1 MERHITQYATS
12 SKPKL
17 TYCGME
23 AIFALRNIAAMPANN
38 LKAARLRAGL
48 KQPAIAEALGVSVAQ
63 VSRWENGID
72 NIPSARLKAMAS
84 AYSSTVGELFGE
96 DVAPEASTER
106 PIIQMGVVLPSE
118 PALTRMFA
126 GHLRAVGKT
135 GIADELAPLLARLLP
150 GGLMQAQGLA
160 PDQDEGEE
168 IEPAALPPRPS
179 RNRRGQQPPKHT

>member
-1 MERHITQYATS
+1 MGTHITQYATS
-12 SKPKL
+12 RKPKL

-38 LKAARLRAGL
+38 LKAARQRAGL

-72 NIPSARLKAMAS
+72 NIPSARLKAMAA
-84 AYSSTVGELFGE
+84 AYLSTVGELFGE
-96 DVAPEASTER
+96 DAAPEVAGDRT
-106 PIIQMGVVLPSE
+106 IIQMGVVLPSE

-126 GHLRAVGKT
+126 GHLAAAGKMD
-135 GIADELAPLLARLLP
+135 IADELAPLLARLLP

-160 PDQDEGEE
+160 PDQDGGEV
-168 IEPAALPPRPS
+168 IEPDAPPPRPA
-179 RNRRGQQPPKHT
+179 RTGRVQRPR